1 MRLWGI
7 RLKEGNHAWIAK
19 RGAQG
24 ALTLVAEHRPRVAL
38 EQVWEKLGEQQRRE
52 ALQTLSRIVAR
63 QIQEPHSRKEVRYED
78 C

>member
-1 MRLWGI
+1 MGTK
-7 RLKEGNHAWIAK
+7 LKEEGNHARIAK

-24 ALTLVAEHRPRVAL
+24 TLTLVSEDLPRVAL
-38 EQVWEKLGEQQRRE
+38 EQLWERLGEQDRRE

-63 QIQEPHSRKEVRYED
+63 QIQEPYGRKEVRHED